1 MPFKK
6 AKRKGIFK
14 LNKNEKELLQLQ
26 REEKMLKKKEKR
38 KELLRRFIQEEDQKE
53 EHIKEKISN
62 LRKALEQKGTM
73 ITEVPKEKSK

>member
-1 MPFKK
+1 MKKNCFNFK
-6 AKRKGIFK
+6 
-14 LNKNEKELLQLQ
+14 EK
-26 REEKMLKKKEKR
+26 KKCWKKKEKR

-62 LRKALEQKGTM
+62 LRKTLEQKGTM